1 MLVLG
6 IDVVIMIMF
15 ATLATI
21 VAIIMACVL
30 MMDQDT
36 GVAVVNTAAFTG
48 LAMVI
53 GYVLM
58 TKILD
63 YIVSTL

>member
-15 ATLATI
+15 AVLAVI
-21 VAIIMACVL
+21 VATIMACVL

-58 TKILD
+58 TRVLD
-63 YIVSTL
+63 IVSTL

>member
-15 ATLATI
+15 AVLAVI
-21 VAIIMACVL
+21 VATIMACVL

-58 TKILD
+58 TKVLD
-63 YIVSTL
+63 IVSTL

>member
-30 MMDQDT
+30 MMDRDT

>member
-6 IDVVIMIMF
+6 VDIVIMAMF
-15 ATLATI
+15 AVLATIAATI
-21 VAIIMACVL
+21 VACAL
-30 MMDQDT
+30 MMDRDT
-36 GVAVVNTAAFTG
+36 GVAVVNTAALTG
-48 LAMVI
+48 IAMVI

-58 TKILD
+58 TRILD